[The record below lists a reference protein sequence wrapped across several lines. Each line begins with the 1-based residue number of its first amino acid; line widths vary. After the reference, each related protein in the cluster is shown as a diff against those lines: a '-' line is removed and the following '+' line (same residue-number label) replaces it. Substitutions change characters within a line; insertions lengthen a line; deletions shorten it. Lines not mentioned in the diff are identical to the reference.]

1 MIPFWLKMK
10 IPRKEGRPVTLYLPV
25 FLVGLLVLA
34 LFLLIL
40 PIWLLGSLIL
50 LLVGHGWFGF
60 IALGLIFNTFWHLRG
75 LEIDVES
82 KDEMVYMKFI

>member
-1 MIPFWLKMK
+1 MIPFWMKMK
-10 IPRKEGRPVTLYLPV
+10 VPRKEGKPVTLYIPI

-40 PIWLLGSLIL
+40 PIWIL
-50 LLVGHGWFGF
+50 ASIVMLLVGYGWFGF
-60 IALGLIFNTFWHLRG
+60 IALGLIFNTLWHLQG

-82 KDEMVYMKFI
+82 KNEMVYMKFI